1 MTDSIEAPDEALIR
15 NLNRIKT
22 EGLDAATE
30 AALQLLRDSKA
41 PSQARSATIN
51 AMYRAA
57 GLFGRPDEGKEPD
70 LHEMTP
76 EQLARA
82 VKDTESQLRRALV
95 GNSSDNNTLDESV
108 FD

>member
-1 MTDSIEAPDEALIR
+1 MTRSTEAPEEALAR

-30 AALQLLRDSKA
+30 AALQLLRDNNA

-57 GLFGRPDEGKEPD
+57 GLFGRSEEGGEPD

-76 EQLARA
+76 AQLARA
-82 VKDTESQLRRALV
+82 VQETESRLRRAAK
-95 GNSSDNNTLDESV
+95 GKTCDDDQPSGSI